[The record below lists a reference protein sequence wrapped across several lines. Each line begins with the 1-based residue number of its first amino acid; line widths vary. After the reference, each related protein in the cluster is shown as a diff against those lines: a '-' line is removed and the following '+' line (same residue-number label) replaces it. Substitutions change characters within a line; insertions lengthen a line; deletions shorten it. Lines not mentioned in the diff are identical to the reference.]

1 MGHDDEDPRG
11 RRVVRVTV
19 SGRVQGVG
27 FRAWTERQALMRGV
41 EGWVRNRRDGAVEAI
56 FAGDPDS
63 VAALV
68 EASARG
74 PLSARVQGVNV
85 EDAAETELDLRN
97 PGTSFDVLGT
107 A

>member
-41 EGWVRNRRDGAVEAI
+41 GRAVAPLAI
-56 FAGDPDS
+56 
-63 VAALV
+63 VA
-68 EASARG
+68 R
-74 PLSARVQGVNV
+74 LSRK
-85 EDAAETELDLRN
+85 
-97 PGTSFDVLGT
+97 
-107 A
+107 